1 MSSVGFANNQ
11 IRVMPRFMTC
21 VENSSHLA
29 KDNGPYHLMNFD
41 LHQNHAQLFGT
52 TAFST
57 FKFENILEIF
67 DDQ

>member
-41 LHQNHAQLFGT
+41 LHKNHVQLFGKE
-52 TAFST
+52 FST
-57 FKFENILEIF
+57 FKYEDILEIF
-67 DDQ
+67 DNQ